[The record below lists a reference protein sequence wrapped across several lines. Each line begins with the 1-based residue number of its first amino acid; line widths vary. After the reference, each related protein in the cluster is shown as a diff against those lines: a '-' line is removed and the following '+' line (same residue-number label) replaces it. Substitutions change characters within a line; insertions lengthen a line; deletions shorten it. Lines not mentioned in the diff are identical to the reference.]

1 MKTCT
6 SLSDLCDKYS
16 CELIRCYTREIWNL
30 RKLRVNADSSFDNRK
45 LMKIPSHPRLWEC
58 AGLGEISNKRWRLLP
73 LKAEC
78 VPRQWRQIFFWIL
91 KFTSSNNKSF
101 EAFPWEFV
109 SLSTFIVCSTFK
121 WIMIQFTHS
130 WKLTDQ
136 QASGLQWTSFPFNY
150 KSSSR
155 RCIQKA
161 FKNLL
166 KISNLL
172 QNFANYEM
180 FHFRKFLMRTNCGN

>member
-121 WIMIQFTHS
+121 WIWFNLHILESSQIS
-130 WKLTDQ
+130 KLPQLPAHNEEVSPLITKAALVD
-136 QASGLQWTSFPFNY
+136 
-150 KSSSR
+150 
-155 RCIQKA
+155 A
-161 FKNLL
+161 FKKLL
-166 KISNLL
+166 KI
-172 QNFANYEM
+172 Y
-180 FHFRKFLMRTNCGN
+180 